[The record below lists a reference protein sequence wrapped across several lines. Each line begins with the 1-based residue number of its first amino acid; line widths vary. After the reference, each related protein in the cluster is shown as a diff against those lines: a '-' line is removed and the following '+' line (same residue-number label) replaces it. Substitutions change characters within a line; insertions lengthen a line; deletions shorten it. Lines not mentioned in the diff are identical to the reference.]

1 MLVYK
6 EIEEC
11 ILAMKPFGIKPRSLV
26 FPRNQNNYS
35 YLDIFSELG
44 IVAVRHRDE
53 SIRLSYPER
62 TGPGI
67 YKIYETIHLRSPNY
81 YNLLDAFIIYLNS
94 AISHHAV
101 LHLWFHPSD
110 PIECFDNE
118 FHDIL
123 EYISL
128 NKNSM
133 NIWIVTMGELVSYCE
148 AVNELKIKVFHV
160 NNEVEIYLESTI
172 NHLKYGNPD
181 VCLIFKNGEMPK
193 VITINLHDK
202 TVQLSRDN
210 YFIRNNDVLI
220 NVPILAKCVK
230 LFY

>member
-1 MLVYK
+1 
-6 EIEEC
+6 
-11 ILAMKPFGIKPRSLV
+11 
-26 FPRNQNNYS
+26 
-35 YLDIFSELG
+35 
-44 IVAVRHRDE
+44 
-53 SIRLSYPER
+53 
-62 TGPGI
+62 
-67 YKIYETIHLRSPNY
+67 
-81 YNLLDAFIIYLNS
+81 
-94 AISHHAV
+94 
-101 LHLWFHPSD
+101 
-110 PIECFDNE
+110 
-118 FHDIL
+118 
-123 EYISL
+123 
-128 NKNSM
+128 M